1 VTNQP
6 EGDAL
11 AACVRRAMKKYF
23 RDLEGEEPERL
34 HALVLGEVEAP
45 LLEVVL
51 NQVEG
56 NQAKAARWLGI
67 DRNTLRKKLKQ
78 YRLA

>member
-1 VTNQP
+1 MSQS

-34 HALVLGEVEAP
+34 HALLLGEVEAP
-45 LLEVVL
+45 LLEVVMH
-51 NQVEG
+51 QADG
-56 NQAKAARWLGI
+56 NQAKAARWLGL
-67 DRNTLRKKLKQ
+67 DRNTLRKKLKH
-78 YRLA
+78 YRLS